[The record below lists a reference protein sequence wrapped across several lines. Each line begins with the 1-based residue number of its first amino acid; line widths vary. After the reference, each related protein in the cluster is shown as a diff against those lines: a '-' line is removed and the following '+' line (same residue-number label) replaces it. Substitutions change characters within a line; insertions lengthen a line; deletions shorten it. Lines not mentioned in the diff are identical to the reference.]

1 MRYIIFC
8 VLAALLTVGCGS
20 SSENSAPP
28 KAGNGGETAEP
39 GTPGG
44 ETGQGAGEVR
54 TAAVATDHALY
65 ARVEGTSVNNACAS
79 DADCKPSG
87 CSQEVCASEEAMST
101 CEVQEWPQGEGAN
114 CGCVEKQC
122 IWFR

>member
-1 MRYIIFC
+1 MRSILFL

-20 SSENSAPP
+20 AGENSTPP
-28 KAGNGGETAEP
+28 KTGNGETTEP
-39 GTPGG
+39 TTGG
-44 ETGQGAGEVR
+44 ETGAGGGEIR

-65 ARVEGTSVNNACAS
+65 ARVEGTGVNNACGS

-87 CSQEVCASEEAMST
+87 CSKEVCAAEEAMST
-101 CEVQEWPQGEGAN
+101 CEVQEWPQGEGAS

-122 IWFR
+122 VWYR

>member
-1 MRYIIFC
+1 MRYILFC

-28 KAGNGGETAEP
+28 KTGNGETAEP
-39 GTPGG
+39 GTGG
-44 ETGQGAGEVR
+44 ETGQGGGEIR

-65 ARVEGTSVNNACAS
+65 ARVEGASVNNACAT

-87 CSQEVCASEEAMST
+87 CSKEVCAAEEAMST
-101 CEVQEWPQGEGAN
+101 CEVQEWPQGQGAN

>member
-1 MRYIIFC
+1 MRTILFC

-28 KAGNGGETAEP
+28 KTGNGDETGEPA
-39 GTPGG
+39 TPGG
-44 ETGQGAGEVR
+44 EVR
-54 TAAVATDHALY
+54 IAAVTSDHELY
-65 ARVEGTSVNNACAS
+65 ARVEGTSVNNACAA

-87 CSQEVCASEEAMST
+87 CSKEVCAGEEAMST
-101 CEVQEWPQGEGAN
+101 CEVLEWPQGEGAT

-122 IWFR
+122 IWFK

>member
-1 MRYIIFC
+1 MRTILFC

-28 KAGNGGETAEP
+28 KTGNGDETGETA
-39 GTPGG
+39 TPGG
-44 ETGQGAGEVR
+44 GEVR
-54 TAAVATDHALY
+54 VAAVATDHALY
-65 ARVEGTSVNNACAS
+65 ERVEGTSVNNACAS

-87 CSQEVCASEEAMST
+87 CSKEVCAVEEAMST
-101 CEVQEWPQGEGAN
+101 CEVQEWPQGEGAS

>member
-28 KAGNGGETAEP
+28 KTGNDEQTAEP
-39 GTPGG
+39 GAGG
-44 ETGQGAGEVR
+44 ESGQTGGEVR
-54 TAAVATDHALY
+54 TAAVTTEHALY
-65 ARVEGTSVNNACAS
+65 ARVEGTSVNNACS
-79 DADCKPSG
+79 TDADCKPSG
-87 CSQEVCASEEAMST
+87 CSKEVCASEEAMST
-101 CEVQEWPQGEGAN
+101 CEVQEWPQGEGAT